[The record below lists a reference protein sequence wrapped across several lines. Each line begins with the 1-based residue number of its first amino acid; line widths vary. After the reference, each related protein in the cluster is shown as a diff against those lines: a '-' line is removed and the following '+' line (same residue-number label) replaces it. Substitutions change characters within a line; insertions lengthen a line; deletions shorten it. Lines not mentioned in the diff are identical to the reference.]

1 MKMPEEVAQ
10 NAGVIRCAEL
20 LEARRVSSAHALL
33 TGLVAMGK
41 HPVLTYQLGAIYFR
55 YLGDG
60 ERARQLFQRTMV
72 APPSSSAD
80 ADAWARAAAAESM
93 MLLSLSYAEYDQ
105 WAQELERL
113 QPQNPIL
120 SGHRQQVR
128 AARQSGRPWSMVLR
142 SNALVHHNPRDP
154 AGPRRSSEA
163 AATWQLLVN
172 HRKELRVDRTEFHRA
187 AIQYASEL
195 VDHASACHAVMTAHG
210 PEEPAELQFILE
222 PLLPVL
228 RDLTAAHPADADL
241 RNLAATVDQLLHRD
255 PSPGSSSPG
264 LRAPGPLREP
274 TDTGLRAVREGERI
288 TTSRLGCLLLL
299 LGPVLGALG
308 GRRWPALAWPWN
320 AAAGAAAGLF
330 LATAVALTLQRTLHR
345 HRGR

>member
-1 MKMPEEVAQ
+1 MKMPEEVAR
-10 NAGVIRCAEL
+10 NAGVVRCAEL
-20 LEARRVSSAHALL
+20 LEGGRVSSAHALL

-41 HPVLTYQLGAIYFR
+41 HPVLTYQLGAIHFR

-72 APPSSSAD
+72 APPSSNAD
-80 ADAWARAAAAESM
+80 ADAWARAAAAESL
-93 MLLSLSYAEYDQ
+93 MLLSLSYAEHEQ
-105 WAQELERL
+105 WAGELERL

-120 SGHRQQVR
+120 GPHRQQVR
-128 AARQSGRPWSMVLR
+128 AARHAGRPWAMVLLG
-142 SNALVHHNPRDP
+142 NALTHHNPRDP

-172 HRKELRVDRTEFHRA
+172 HRKELRVDRTAFHRA
-187 AIQYASEL
+187 AVQYAAEL
-195 VDHASACHAVMTAHG
+195 VAHASACHAVMIARG
-210 PEEPAELQFILE
+210 PEEPAEIQFILE
-222 PLLPVL
+222 PVLPVL
-228 RDLTAAHPADADL
+228 RDLRAAHPADADL
-241 RNLAATVDQLLHRD
+241 RDLAATVDQLLHRD
-255 PSPGSSSPG
+255 PSPSSSSS

-274 TDTGLRAVREGERI
+274 TDTGIRAVREGERI

-320 AAAGAAAGLF
+320 AAAGAAAGLV
-330 LATAVALTLQRTLHR
+330 LAAAAAMTLQLALSR
-345 HRGR
+345 HRRR